1 MIKNRRTTIP
11 VAKVLPPKSL
21 RNFVIS
27 GFIASEMRRIKMIV
41 RRIGESVGKFAITT
55 YKIAARK
62 TAG

>member
-1 MIKNRRTTIP
+1 M
-11 VAKVLPPKSL
+11 AKVLPPKSL